1 MPLMTPEQKY
11 VQRQIA
17 DAIRPLESRVA
28 QVEKE
33 VRRLKSTDQQL
44 KNEIAR
50 LKR

>member
-1 MPLMTPEQKY
+1 MPLMTPEQQY
-11 VQRQIA
+11 TQRQIA

-28 QVEKE
+28 QVERE
-33 VRRLKSTDQQL
+33 ARRLKSDNQQL